1 MRLRKT
7 MKSSTQ
13 RRWLAPLFTAGVM
26 GVLLASCAAPP
37 SRGDNVAQ
45 INEAPMPADTAN
57 LLQGYV
63 SQTRVSGATVWADR
77 DLDNVLDLGEA
88 SDQATSATGL
98 FSLSLSALDE
108 AANYRLISVGGT
120 ARSLQTT
127 ASSVGV
133 MLAPRGAKNITPLT
147 TVVALNNN
155 LAAKISQT
163 LTAGTTQYSVAYDVD
178 IARSSGVPGE
188 ALRLA
193 KGIETYMHVLG
204 RSNSNL
210 AVVSSTQGQI
220 DALQI
225 LANNLNELD
234 TLTPMSG
241 QIFNSTMVAGKIREA
256 ALEALN
262 PANGVDSLIPLG
274 AADRISIA
282 AEMEAAALAV
292 MNTIT
297 IGTGRRI
304 AEASIINACSSAFA
318 TTTLATNSTLAT
330 VASGGNVSSISG
342 KVIQSAVNGATVFL
356 DQDGDRRQDTGEP
369 TATTNADGSYSFT
382 VDTSALGSYEIVS
395 TGGTVVD
402 SNGNTEPA
410 VTMIAPQGARNV
422 SLLTTLV
429 ALEPTLATQF
439 TAANLQ
445 YDADLTDANGVAAQL
460 IRLAKVAETFAQ
472 SFATSNS
479 PYFTDTADQLKAL
492 GRFAVAV
499 ESSGTSLTDNSS
511 TLGTVATTA
520 IADIESRYSVDVD
533 DTLATSISNAVS
545 SVATNIAT
553 TGTITESSI
562 QVTFDSS
569 MDTLQTSVANA
580 LASESS
586 APTLTLVKDVNFLY
600 TEPSVTLRSNEAV
613 SLSFTGN
620 CLADNSTLA
629 SNFPSNTDTVIQ
641 LDNGTGIS
649 YADNVTVSNCIIT
662 ATDADNNTN
671 SASRVDVGTFKTG
684 LNLTSTAFLENGT
697 IPTAYTYETD
707 TSASQHVS
715 PPLDWRHAPSGTE
728 GFALIVDD
736 PDAPS
741 GSFTHWVAYDN
752 DSSLTSFADNASLI
766 NLDNRSLSPRFQ
778 GLNDYG
784 AQGYGGPAGSCD
796 SSLASKQ
803 HRYVFTLYAV
813 DNRTKLENLGDNA
826 TKSALL
832 TAIDGSV
839 LASDNLTGLYC
850 K

>member
-410 VTMIAPQGARNV
+410 VTMIAPQGASNV

-429 ALEPTLATQF
+429 ALEPALATQF

-445 YDADLTDANGVAAQL
+445 YDADLTDANGVDAQL

-479 PYFTDTADQLKAL
+479 YFTDTADQLKAL

-499 ESSGTSLTDNSS
+499 ESSGSSLTDNST
-511 TLGTVATTA
+511 TLGTAATTA

-533 DTLATSISNAVS
+533 DTLATSISSAVS
-545 SVATNIAT
+545 SVATAISAT
-553 TGTITESSI
+553 AGTITESSI
-562 QVTFDSS
+562 QVAFDSS
-569 MDTLQTSVANA
+569 MDTLQTSVVNA

-586 APTLTLVKDVNFLY
+586 APTLTLVKDVNF
-600 TEPSVTLRSNEAV
+600 TDDVDPSVTLRSNESV
-613 SLSFTGN
+613 TVTFSGN
-620 CLADNSTLA
+620 CSLNGDNAFYLD
-629 SNFPSNTDTVIQ
+629 SNTDTIVPL
-641 LDNGTGIS
+641 LDNSSNS
-649 YADNVTVSNCIIT
+649 YADNVTVSDCIIT
-662 ATDADNNTN
+662 VRDSGGN
-671 SASRVDVGTFKTG
+671 SNSESRVDVGVFTTS
-684 LNLTSTAFLENGT
+684 LNLTSTAFVDGAG
-697 IPTAYTYETD
+697 IPANYTYETN
-707 TSASQHVS
+707 TSGFQHVS
-715 PPLDWRHAPSGTE
+715 PPLNWRHAPSGTE

-736 PDAPS
+736 LDAPT
-741 GSFTHWVAYDN
+741 GSFTHWLAYDN

>member
-1 MRLRKT
+1 

-45 INEAPMPADTAN
+45 INEAPLPADTAN

-77 DLDNVLDLGEA
+77 DLDNVLDLGET

-108 AANYRLISVGGT
+108 ATNYRLISVGGT
-120 ARSLQTT
+120 ARSLQAT
-127 ASSVGV
+127 ASSIGV

-147 TVVALNNN
+147 TVVALNNE

-178 IARSSGVPGE
+178 IARSSGVPAE

-204 RSNSNL
+204 RSNSDL

-234 TLTPMSG
+234 TLLPMSG
-241 QIFNSTMVAGKIREA
+241 QIFSSTMVAGKIREA

-262 PANGVDSLIPLG
+262 PANGVNSLIPLS
-274 AADRISIA
+274 AADRTSIA

-297 IGTGRRI
+297 IGTGRRV
-304 AEASIINACSSAFA
+304 AEANIINACSSAFSI
-318 TTTLATNSTLAT
+318 TTLATNSTLAT
-330 VASGGNVSSISG
+330 VSSGGNVSSISG

-356 DQDGDRRQDTGEP
+356 DQDGDRRLDTGEP

-382 VDTSALGSYEIVS
+382 VDTSALGSYEIIS

-410 VTMIAPQGARNV
+410 VTMLAPQGASNV
-422 SLLTTLV
+422 SLLTTMV
-429 ALEPTLATQF
+429 ALEPSLAAQF
-439 TAANLQ
+439 TADNLT
-445 YDADLTDANGVAAQL
+445 YDADLTDANGVDARL

-479 PYFTDTADQLKAL
+479 PYFTDTGDQLKAL

-499 ESSGTSLTDNSS
+499 GSSGSSLTDNST

-545 SVATNIAT
+545 SVATNITT

-562 QVTFDSS
+562 QITFDSS
-569 MDTLQTSVANA
+569 MDTLQTSIVNA

-586 APTLTLVKDVNFLY
+586 APTLTLVKDINFLY

-613 SLSFTGN
+613 SLSFVGN
-620 CLADNSTLA
+620 CSADNSTLA

-641 LDNGTGIS
+641 LDNGTGTS
-649 YADNVTVSNCIIT
+649 YADNVTVGNCTIT
-662 ATDADNNTN
+662 ATDKDNNTN

-697 IPTAYTYETD
+697 IPTAYTYETN

-715 PPLDWRHAPSGTE
+715 PPLNWRHTPSGTE
-728 GFALIVDD
+728 GFALIVND

-752 DSSLTSFADNASLI
+752 DSSLTGFADNASLI

-778 GLNDYG
+778 GLNDNG
-784 AQGYGGPAGSCD
+784 TQGYSGPAGSCD

>member
-13 RRWLAPLFTAGVM
+13 RRWLAPLFTASVM

-120 ARSLQTT
+120 ARSLQAT

-163 LTAGTTQYSVAYDVD
+163 LTAGTTQYSVTYDVD

-204 RSNSNL
+204 RSNNDL

-234 TLTPMSG
+234 TLLPMSG

-274 AADRISIA
+274 AADRVSIA

-297 IGTGRRI
+297 IGTGRRV

-318 TTTLATNSTLAT
+318 VTTLATNSTLAT

-410 VTMIAPQGARNV
+410 VTMIAPQGASNV

-429 ALEPTLATQF
+429 ALEPALATQF

-445 YDADLTDANGVAAQL
+445 YDVDLTDANGVDGRL
-460 IRLAKVAETFAQ
+460 IGLAKVAETFAQ

-492 GRFAVAV
+492 ARFAIAV
-499 ESSGTSLTDNSS
+499 ESSGASLTGDPFALAIAAN
-511 TLGTVATTA
+511 TA
-520 IADIESRYSVDVD
+520 IVDIESRYSVDVD
-533 DTLATSISNAVS
+533 DTLATGISSAVS
-545 SVATNIAT
+545 SVAANIYT
-553 TGTITESSI
+553 SGTITESSI

-586 APTLTLVKDVNFLY
+586 APTLTLVKDINFLY
-600 TEPSVTLRSNEAV
+600 TEPSVILRSNEAV

-620 CLADNSTLA
+620 CSAAAGTTSNLRSNADTA
-629 SNFPSNTDTVIQ
+629 IQ
-641 LDNGTGIS
+641 LDNGTGSS

-662 ATDADNNTN
+662 ATDSDNNTN
-671 SASRVDVGTFKTG
+671 SASRVEVGTFKTG
-684 LNLTSTAFLENGT
+684 LNLTSPVFLENGT
-697 IPTAYTYETD
+697 IPTAYTYETN

-715 PPLDWRHAPSGTE
+715 PPLNWRHVPSGTE
-728 GFALIVDD
+728 GFALIVND

-766 NLDNRSLSPRFQ
+766 NLHNRSLSPRFQ
-778 GLNDYG
+778 GWNDYA

-826 TKSALL
+826 TKSELL

>member
-1 MRLRKT
+1 

-13 RRWLAPLFTAGVM
+13 RRWLAPLFTAGAM

-120 ARSLQTT
+120 ARSLQAT

-204 RSNSNL
+204 RSNSDL

-220 DALQI
+220 NALQI

-234 TLTPMSG
+234 TLLPMSG

-297 IGTGRRI
+297 IGTGRRV

-318 TTTLATNSTLAT
+318 VTTLATNSTLAT

-410 VTMIAPQGARNV
+410 VTMIAPQGASNV

-429 ALEPTLATQF
+429 ALEPALATQF

-445 YDADLTDANGVAAQL
+445 YDADLTDASGVDAQL

-492 GRFAVAV
+492 ARFAIAA
-499 ESSGTSLTDNSS
+499 EASGSVLTDNATTLS
-511 TLGTVATTA
+511 TAATTA

-533 DTLATSISNAVS
+533 DTLATSISSAVS
-545 SVATNIAT
+545 SVATAISAT
-553 TGTITESSI
+553 AGTITESSI
-562 QVTFDSS
+562 QVAFDSS

-586 APTLTLVKDVNFLY
+586 APALTLVKDINFLY

-613 SLSFTGN
+613 SLSFAGN
-620 CLADNSTLA
+620 CSADNSTLA

-641 LDNGTGIS
+641 LDNGTGTS

-662 ATDADNNTN
+662 ATDSDNNTN
-671 SASRVDVGTFKTG
+671 SASRVEVGTFKTG

-697 IPTAYTYETD
+697 IPTAYTYETN

-728 GFALIVDD
+728 GFALIVND